1 MSAQAAEK
9 EAGTRVVTGEVR
21 ASYVNVFKPRMND
34 LSGKD
39 EYSMTLLIPKSDK
52 KTIADLKAA
61 GAAAKEVKWGGK
73 VPKGVKFPIHDGD
86 GEKPNGGDYGEECAD
101 HWVLNVRSNYKP
113 GVVDA
118 NVQPIMD
125 QSEFQS
131 GDYCRV
137 SLNAFAYDN
146 KRKGVGFGLN
156 NIQVLRKGDPLGGHS
171 DASSDFDTIEAAND
185 DGEAW

>member
-1 MSAQAAEK
+1 MSALPAEK
-9 EAGTRVVTGEVR
+9 EADTKIVTGEIR
-21 ASYVNVFKPRMND
+21 ASYVNVFQPRMND

-52 KTIADLKAA
+52 KTIADIKAA
-61 GAAAKEVKWGGK
+61 GAVAKDAKWGRN
-73 VPKGVKFPIHDGD
+73 VPKGVQFPVHDGD

-118 NVQPIMD
+118 NVQPVID
-125 QSEFQS
+125 QSELQS

-156 NIQVLRKGDPLGGHS
+156 NIQVLRRGDPLGGHT
-171 DASSDFDTIEAAND
+171 DASSDFDTVKASN
-185 DGEAW
+185 DGEEW